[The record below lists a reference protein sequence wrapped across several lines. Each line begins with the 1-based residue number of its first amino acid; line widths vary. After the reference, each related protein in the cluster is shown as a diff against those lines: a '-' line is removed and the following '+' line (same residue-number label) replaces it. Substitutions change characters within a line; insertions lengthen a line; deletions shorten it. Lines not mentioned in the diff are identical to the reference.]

1 MQEKPKLTPKQ
12 QRFVEEYVIDCNATQ
27 AAIRAGY
34 SEKTAQSIG
43 AENLTKPVIK
53 AYIDEHLAEIRS
65 KCIADTQEILGYLTS
80 VMCVESKSSVLAVE
94 GIGNGSSEARI
105 LDKPPDEKER
115 IKAAELLG
123 KRHGI
128 WTERKEVV
136 GDLELNINLDYGDGE
151 DGS

>member
-1 MQEKPKLTPKQ
+1 MQDKPKLTPKQ
-12 QRFVEEYVIDCNATQ
+12 QRFVEEYVKDCNATQ

-43 AENLTKPVIK
+43 AENLSKPMIK
-53 AYIDEHLAEIRS
+53 AYIDEHLEEVRNQ
-65 KCIADTQEILGYLTS
+65 CIADTQEILGYLTS
-80 VMCVESKSSVLAVE
+80 VMRGESKSSVLAVE
-94 GIGNGSSEARI
+94 GVGGGVSEARI

>member
-12 QRFVEEYVIDCNATQ
+12 QRFVEEYVKDCNATQ
-27 AAIRAGY
+27 SAIRAGY
-34 SEKTAQSIG
+34 SEKTARAIG
-43 AENLTKPVIK
+43 AENLAKPDIK
-53 AYIDEHLAEIRS
+53 LYIDEHLEEVRTES
-65 KCIADTQEILGYLTS
+65 IADTQEILSYLTS
-80 VMCVESKSSVLAVE
+80 VMRGDSKSSVLAVE
-94 GIGNGSSEARI
+94 GVGGGASEARI

-136 GDLELNINLDYGDGE
+136 GDLELNINLDYGDRDDE
-151 DGS
+151 S